1 MIVPSNFAR
10 RLERERDEANQI
22 ISSALAVLPV
32 GYIPKHTAESIP
44 NRIADLCNEIAKL
57 ERERDEARGEANTLA
72 TSIQKTEY
80 PDAKEFELLG
90 SVAGVISQIDNMY
103 AGVRQQR
110 DEARELLASE
120 KITRDHVI
128 KRGIEMQKER
138 DEAMREL
145 EKMKETN
152 QELMQM
158 VYGRNWVEQDL
169 LKKID
174 TWRKYAEKLVIY
186 LRAFA
191 PYPKLSEDEKKLL
204 AELDQL
210 KEGAK

>member
-1 MIVPSNFAR
+1 MNNTPTPETDAALYPMNEADIVWPEFAR
-10 RLERERDEANQI
+10 
-22 ISSALAVLPV
+22 
-32 GYIPKHTAESIP
+32 
-44 NRIADLCNEIAKL
+44 KL
-57 ERERDEARGEANTLA
+57 
-72 TSIQKTEY
+72 
-80 PDAKEFELLG
+80 
-90 SVAGVISQIDNMY
+90 
-103 AGVRQQR
+103 
-110 DEARELLASE
+110 
-120 KITRDHVI
+120 
-128 KRGIEMQKER
+128 KRER

-204 AELDQL
+204 AEFDRL